1 MCFQLLGCALI
12 QIPDYV
18 VSLYRY
24 FLGSNGKVI
33 SKDQTQ
39 QRVKSTAKRNY
50 KPHDLSNPKLVHFN
64 DQEAQP
70 GKDTCICKDKSPKTC
85 NQVGE
90 MNQNYDVRFCKMEE
104 VVSDVM
110 DRMSV
115 FEKES
120 KLKYEKE

>member
-1 MCFQLLGCALI
+1 MI

-50 KPHDLSNPKLVHFN
+50 KPHDLSTPKLVLFN

-70 GKDTCICKDKSPKTC
+70 CKDTRICKDKSPKTC

-90 MNQNYDVRFCKMEE
+90 MNQGYDVRFCKMEE